1 MRVALREYQ
10 GNMKNNLPVT
20 QVEVPFTK
28 GKYIVSKTDLKG
40 IITYANDTFVELSG
54 FTRDELIGKN
64 HNLVRHPD
72 MPPAAFA
79 DLWISVKEG
88 RPWRGI
94 VKNRCKNGDHYW
106 VDALVVPV
114 RQKGQTIGYMS
125 VRTEPSRAQVQ
136 SAEALYAKLGKGG
149 GAIPRPGGWRKVSL
163 RKKMAGLTLFVM
175 AAQLLTGIGVW
186 FGSGIGFSADSIVA
200 LVQILSLTGLVA
212 GAVQI
217 GLQQGIFRAIDA
229 TNSSLDRVAQGDLSE
244 DLWHDR
250 LDEVGKLQD
259 SLLTTQAHLKV
270 MLAEI
275 AEAANRVSG
284 NTTQL
289 NLEMSSVSS
298 QSESQSDSV
307 SRIAAS
313 MEEMSATVE
322 QVSADAQETASAV
335 GTTRERIAGVEQ
347 RMIQGREASRAVVS
361 AVDTASNTMATLFQ
375 SLNRIGVVTQG
386 IQEIADQTN
395 LIALNAAI
403 EAARAGEAG
412 RGFAVV
418 ADEVRK
424 LAERTRLQ
432 TAEIAEMVTEIQ
444 KITESAVGS
453 IESAGAQVGHN
464 DEAMGETGVS
474 LAEVVQDG
482 QHIDEM
488 ARHIAQA
495 TVQQSQASQ
504 DVAMSVSEIAA
515 LIEENAAAIGEAER
529 NVQQLLATAGELR
542 NLIAYFQF
550 QPGR

>member
-1 MRVALREYQ
+1 
-10 GNMKNNLPVT
+10 MKNNLPVT
-20 QVEVPFTK
+20 QVEVPFIK

-200 LVQILSLTGLVA
+200 LVQMLSLTGLVA

-403 EAARAGEAG
+403 EAARAGESG

-424 LAERTRLQ
+424 LAERTASSTR
-432 TAEIAEMVTEIQ
+432 EISVT
-444 KITESAVGS
+444 
-453 IESAGAQVGHN
+453 
-464 DEAMGETGVS
+464 
-474 LAEVVQDG
+474 
-482 QHIDEM
+482 
-488 ARHIAQA
+488 
-495 TVQQSQASQ
+495 
-504 DVAMSVSEIAA
+504 VSEVQS
-515 LIEENAAAIGEAER
+515 EAER
-529 NVQQLLATAGELR
+529 VVAMINGVTSEVRTGVQLAADSGSVLETIGQESTRTTQAVNDIADATREQSTASQEVARGIEQIATMAEQNKQATRQTHDQTTLLEDLAAQLQSKVSHFRT
-542 NLIAYFQF
+542 
-550 QPGR
+550 